1 MSHVRMDLIPKPVLN
16 AFLRPSSKGKEVKPP
31 SSAVRLEEMKEI
43 KLVSTLM
50 QFQREGVQ

>member
-1 MSHVRMDLIPKPVLN
+1 MSHVKMDLIPKPVLN
-16 AFLRPSSKGKEVKPP
+16 AFLRPPKKGKELKP
-31 SSAVRLEEMKEI
+31 SSSVCLEEMKEI